1 MAHPFFPKGL
11 KKAYLSEVL
20 FEGVFSV
27 ANASE
32 PRPKDEEEEEEE
44 DGTELRS
51 ELECWAA
58 AASVA
63 AEEVILGRAYLL
75 PPSRFESRDF
85 FFLPLPSFVPNRG
98 TSCLSLEWLVVVP
111 PQRRLLSFSP
121 LSLYPSTTSTV
132 N

>member
-1 MAHPFFPKGL
+1 MGVRA

-44 DGTELRS
+44 DWTELRP
-51 ELECWAA
+51 ELECLWAA

-63 AEEVILGRAYLL
+63 EEEVILGRAYLL

-85 FFLPLPSFVPNRG
+85 FFFL
-98 TSCLSLEWLVVVP
+98 
-111 PQRRLLSFSP
+111 SP
-121 LSLYPSTTSTV
+121 LLFQTGAPPASLW
-132 N
+132 NGWW